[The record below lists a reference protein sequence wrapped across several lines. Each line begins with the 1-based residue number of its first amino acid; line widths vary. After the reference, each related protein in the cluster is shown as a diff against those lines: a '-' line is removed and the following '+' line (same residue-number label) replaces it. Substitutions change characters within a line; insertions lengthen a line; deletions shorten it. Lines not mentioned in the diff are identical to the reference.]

1 MTNQPNNVKYKGQE
15 ETTQHE
21 NEGKKMDDRF
31 ANVDSREAFDSF
43 ADQLDEQ
50 DLYGD
55 FEDGGEDCEN
65 DPYEDD
71 VERFSDYDG
80 QPSEYDEWMDFDPDC

>member
-1 MTNQPNNVKYKGQE
+1 MTFLTPYLWNKI
-15 ETTQHE
+15 
-21 NEGKKMDDRF
+21 MCDRYT
-31 ANVDSREAFDSF
+31 NIDSREAFDSF

-55 FEDGGEDCEN
+55 FEDEGEDCEN